1 MTKIIPLLM
10 KLHKTLPLGFGLLSS
25 LLAIG
30 LSSPGQWARAS
41 QPENTPSTLTKLLT
55 QMDTAANQGNV
66 KAVMQFYSPTFT
78 HGDGLNRKGMEQAL
92 TGLWKRYPKLRYTTK
107 LESWKSEGNTI
118 IAETITS
125 ISGLPVSGNISNNNL
140 TLQSTIKSRQKVTGS
155 KIVRQDILSER
166 TQLTAGSTPPQVEIK
181 LPQQVKVG
189 EKYSFDAIVQEPLGE
204 DFLLGAAMEEPIQ
217 VNKLLNPTT
226 ANLEFLSVGGLFK
239 IGRAPFSP
247 GTQWVSAVIRRGED
261 MTIITQR
268 LQVVKK

>member
-10 KLHKTLPLGFGLLSS
+10 KRNKTLPVGIALLSS

-30 LSSPGQWARAS
+30 LSSLGQLAQARE
-41 QPENTPSTLTKLLT
+41 PENAPSTLTKLLT
-55 QMDTAANQGNV
+55 QIDAAANQGNV
-66 KAVMQFYSPTFT
+66 KAVVQFYSPTFT
-78 HGDGLNRKGMEQAL
+78 HGDGLNRKDMEQAL

-118 IAETITS
+118 IAETVTN
-125 ISGLPVSGNISNNNL
+125 ISGLPASGNNNL

-155 KIVRQDILSER
+155 KIIRQDILSER
-166 TQLTAGSTPPQVEIK
+166 TQLTAGSKPPQVEIK
-181 LPQQVKVG
+181 LPQRVKVG

-204 DFLLGAAMEEPIQ
+204 DFLLGTAIEEPIQ
-217 VNKLLNPTT
+217 ANKFLKPTI
-226 ANLEFLSVGGLFK
+226 ANLQFLNVGGLFK
-239 IGRAPFSP
+239 IGRAPSTP
-247 GTQWVSAVIRRGED
+247 GTQWISAVIRRGEN

>member
-1 MTKIIPLLM
+1 MTKIIPSLM
-10 KLHKTLPLGFGLLSS
+10 KRNKTLPLGFGLLSS

-30 LSSPGQWARAS
+30 LSIPGQFAQARE
-41 QPENTPSTLTKLLT
+41 PENAPSTLTNLLT

-78 HGDGLNRKGMEQAL
+78 HSDGLNRKGMEQAL
-92 TGLWKRYPKLRYTTK
+92 TGLWKRYPQLIYTTK

-118 IAETITS
+118 IAETVTN
-125 ISGLPVSGNISNNNL
+125 ISGLPASGNNNL

-155 KIVRQDILSER
+155 KIIRQDILSER
-166 TQLTAGSTPPQVEIK
+166 TQLTAGSKPPQVEIK
-181 LPQQVKVG
+181 LPQRVKVG

-204 DFLLGAAMEEPIQ
+204 DFLLGTAIEEPIQ
-217 VNKLLNPTT
+217 ANKFLKPTI
-226 ANLEFLSVGGLFK
+226 ANLQFLNVGGLFK
-239 IGRAPFSP
+239 IGRAPSTP
-247 GTQWVSAVIRRGED
+247 GTQWISAVIRRGEN